1 MHKTL
6 HRDIYWLGRQWAVTG
21 FGIQAVDPK
30 LNREFDVE
38 ASRIG
43 YEGLAEAMLSEDWFD
58 IEDFASALKVAR
70 QRLQKTPQSFRL
82 SSDSEK

>member
-38 ASRIG
+38 ASRIRDD
-43 YEGLAEAMLSEDWFD
+43 GLAEAMLSEDWFD
-58 IEDFASALKVAR
+58 IEDFANALKVAR
-70 QRLQKTPQSFRL
+70 QRLQEMPQIFRL

>member
-38 ASRIG
+38 VSRIG
-43 YEGLAEAMLSEDWFD
+43 DEGLAEAMLSEDWFD

-70 QRLQKTPQSFRL
+70 QRLQQTPQSFRF

>member
-6 HRDIYWLGRQWAVTG
+6 HRDIYWLGLQWAVTG

-43 YEGLAEAMLSEDWFD
+43 DEGLAEAMLSEDWFD
-58 IEDFASALKVAR
+58 IEDFANALKVAR
-70 QRLQKTPQSFRL
+70 QRLQETPQIFRL
-82 SSDSEK
+82 SSSSEK

>member
-38 ASRIG
+38 ASRIRDD
-43 YEGLAEAMLSEDWFD
+43 GLAEAMLSEDWFD
-58 IEDFASALKVAR
+58 IEDFANALKVAR
-70 QRLQKTPQSFRL
+70 QRLQETPQIFRL
-82 SSDSEK
+82 SSSSEK